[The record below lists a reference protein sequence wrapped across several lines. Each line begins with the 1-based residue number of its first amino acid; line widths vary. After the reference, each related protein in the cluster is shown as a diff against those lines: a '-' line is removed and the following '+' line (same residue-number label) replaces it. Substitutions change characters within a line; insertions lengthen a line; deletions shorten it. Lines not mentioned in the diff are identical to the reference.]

1 MNKIK
6 QNKITFTIILTAIL
20 IIFSSLTILSLPV
33 LFNYKSKVT
42 IIEKNFYKNFKIFLN
57 SSGKV
62 TYKPFPKPHLLV
74 ENANLNLSN
83 SFTNEG
89 LINTKNLKIYLS
101 LRDLYLRSFDNFVST
116 EISDTNFELKFI
128 DIKEIRK
135 HLYLNINKPIIFN
148 NCKVFIR
155 NKNNEV
161 ILISPIKKIF
171 YKIDNKNK
179 IKNFKV
185 DGELFGLKYKSEWKR
200 NYTKPK
206 KSYHNISILNPN
218 IEFKNILEIDD
229 IKKIKSK
236 IQVTLPQDKMEYDI
250 QFNNGKI
257 KISSPNNKK
266 INFNLDSEV
275 NLAPFYF
282 EGGLKIK
289 KKSIEKII
297 DNFLHF
303 LLSKNQDYL
312 GNFNGKLNITLDK
325 INNKLI
331 KKGEIN
337 LNIKEKI
344 INVNKARFILDKV
357 GYINTNINFIEED
370 GHVKFLSRN
379 ELNIENYIEFAKIFQ
394 IGSKKVKNI
403 KHIYFVIE
411 KNLGETDFIIKNV
424 KINKKEN
431 SKIESEIF
439 LVNNI
444 QNLRSYIRKI
454 LN

>member
-206 KSYHNISILNPN
+206 KSYHNISIFNPN